1 MPSEVMNGAII
12 VNPFNL
18 SSVTRALEKA
28 VRMSK
33 QERGLRIARDID
45 HVKLASSKWSRRVLE
60 ALDEVW
66 SPAAGSYAMAQ
77 LNELVDID
85 AVAEDSGA
93 RPKINQR
100 SNIREQNA
108 QVSTHEI
115 SEFSALNASHLA
127 DVYRI
132 SRKRLL
138 IFNYTGTLVPNSR
151 KSLNAWKCTLKRNL
165 IHERADVRA
174 PETVLQTLRKLC
186 ADPLNT
192 VFVISGMSPDAI
204 DAAVGSIENLNVIAR
219 NGYGISFAANLKSSE
234 CSKEIRNGIQINISS
249 KNNRDWYVEHFSE
262 NQLKHTNAP
271 S

>member
-108 QVSTHEI
+108 QLSTHEI

-127 DVYRI
+127 DVYRV

-138 IFNYTGTLVPNSR
+138 IFNYTGTL
-151 KSLNAWKCTLKRNL
+151 
-165 IHERADVRA
+165 I
-174 PETVLQTLRKLC
+174 
-186 ADPLNT
+186 
-192 VFVISGMSPDAI
+192 FFSPSTCI
-204 DAAVGSIENLNVIAR
+204 LVH
-219 NGYGISFAANLKSSE
+219 K
-234 CSKEIRNGIQINISS
+234 
-249 KNNRDWYVEHFSE
+249 
-262 NQLKHTNAP
+262 
-271 S
+271 

>member
-1 MPSEVMNGAII
+1 
-12 VNPFNL
+12 
-18 SSVTRALEKA
+18 
-28 VRMSK
+28 
-33 QERGLRIARDID
+33 
-45 HVKLASSKWSRRVLE
+45 
-60 ALDEVW
+60 
-66 SPAAGSYAMAQ
+66 
-77 LNELVDID
+77 
-85 AVAEDSGA
+85 
-93 RPKINQR
+93 
-100 SNIREQNA
+100 
-108 QVSTHEI
+108 
-115 SEFSALNASHLA
+115 
-127 DVYRI
+127 
-132 SRKRLL
+132 
-138 IFNYTGTLVPNSR
+138 
-151 KSLNAWKCTLKRNL
+151 
-165 IHERADVRA
+165 VRA